1 MNYPYRVIGAL
12 LVIGSCRTLLYTIS
26 RDPDIAIFVEMF
38 DHIKKSM
45 FKFFISYIWIF
56 IGWVVAFHVTLGNF
70 EQNQLVSNETLTNG
84 TGVPQN
90 SDSFSDI
97 GSSAVKVLTMFTGE
111 LGFDATFAKHVQ
123 FKSGKGPFNNY
134 VKRILTIFD
143 HLPNPSKQIY

>member
-56 IGWVVAFHVTLGNF
+56 IGWVVAFHVTLGTI
-70 EQNQLVSNETLTNG
+70 QILHNQ
-84 TGVPQN
+84 
-90 SDSFSDI
+90 D
-97 GSSAVKVLTMFTGE
+97 
-111 LGFDATFAKHVQ
+111 FDPF
-123 FKSGKGPFNNY
+123 GP
-134 VKRILTIFD
+134 
-143 HLPNPSKQIY
+143 HPPSL